1 MVTRRETIRPKR
13 AVESGRRERRREQ
26 TAEKLFRAAAE
37 LFARKGYAATTVE
50 EITEAADVGKG
61 TFFNYFP
68 SKEHVLTYFVER
80 QRGALHRHLLLAREN
95 KSEIVEILLS
105 LADELVLAPSGSQHL
120 ARSLIAAFLGS
131 VEVRERIARE
141 MGLGRKIIAEIIA
154 MGIEAGALHSE
165 LAPAE
170 LARSFQQT
178 LIGSVLLWSMGP
190 HSSIKKRLRLSM
202 SVLFSGLGATPSSLR
217 ACRRRIGEEAR

>member
-1 MVTRRETIRPKR
+1 MVTSRETIRPPR
-13 AVESGRRERRREQ
+13 AAGSGRRQRRREQ

-80 QRGALHRHLLLAREN
+80 QHGALHRHLLLAREDRAQ
-95 KSEIVEILLS
+95 IAEILLS
-105 LADELVLAPSGSQHL
+105 LADELVLAPSGSQYL

-141 MGLGRKIIAEIIA
+141 MGIGRKIIA

-178 LIGSVLLWSMGP
+178 LIGSVLLWSIDP
-190 HSSIKKRLRLSM
+190 HSSMKKRLRLSM
-202 SVLFSGLGATPSSLR
+202 RVLFSGLGATAPGLR
-217 ACRRRIGEEAR
+217 ARRRRPGKEAR